1 MIPVDPKPFKKI
13 RTTLLWAIVLML
25 VCLGVYG
32 YFFYTLNTT
41 RNDVAML
48 TKQTVLLQQ
57 EASESSEIKNQ
68 VADTDARRS
77 ALVSYFVDAHN
88 PVPFEE
94 TIERYGTETNTP
106 VAFNG
111 LEIKSDPN
119 RLDVSFNV
127 HGDFA
132 SMYKFFALLESAPYE
147 FSINNVNMQL
157 AVPIG
162 FEPAG
167 TGAHSKNDW
176 QAMVS
181 MSVYSISGV
190 Q

>member
-1 MIPVDPKPFKKI
+1 MRTFFIRSTILAIMSRYLHSRQFSCNKKN
-13 RTTLLWAIVLML
+13 L
-25 VCLGVYG
+25 
-32 YFFYTLNTT
+32 
-41 RNDVAML
+41 
-48 TKQTVLLQQ
+48 
-57 EASESSEIKNQ
+57 NQ
-68 VADTDARRS
+68 VKDTDARRA

-94 TIERYGTETNTP
+94 TIERYGTQTNTP
-106 VAFNG
+106 VSFNG
-111 LEIKSDPN
+111 LEVKSNPN

-127 HGDFA
+127 RGNFA
-132 SMYKFFALLESAPYE
+132 DLYKFFALLESSPYE
-147 FSINNVNMQL
+147 FSVNNVNMQL

-162 FEPAG
+162 FLPTGA
-167 TGAHSKNDW
+167 GAHSKNDW